1 MSLKM
6 KATHSIY
13 VAVAICSALFS
24 SFISAEEMETTMSE
38 KSVPITLTIGST
50 VITATLDNS
59 QTSKEF
65 LATLPRTMSMTRYG
79 DREYYGKVGKAI
91 SEEGQKI
98 NDYSNGD
105 VTYYAA
111 GRSFAI
117 FYAKEGESSQS
128 GLIRMGKITSNLH
141 DFEKLAGV
149 VEMRIEVVK

>member
-1 MSLKM
+1 M
-6 KATHSIY
+6 KATCSIY
-13 VAVAICSALFS
+13 VAVAICSAFFS
-24 SFISAEEMETTMSE
+24 GFISAEEMDTTMSE

-50 VITATLDNS
+50 VIKATLDNS
-59 QTSKEF
+59 QTSKAF

-128 GLIRMGKITSNLH
+128 GLIRMGKITSDLR
-141 DFEKLAGV
+141 DFEKLSGT
-149 VEMRIEVVK
+149 VEMKIELVK

>member
-1 MSLKM
+1 
-6 KATHSIY
+6 
-13 VAVAICSALFS
+13 
-24 SFISAEEMETTMSE
+24 MSE
-38 KSVPITLTIGST
+38 KSVPITLTIDSI

-105 VTYYAA
+105 VTYYAT

-128 GLIRMGKITSNLH
+128 GLIRMGKITSDLS
-141 DFEKLAGV
+141 DFEKIAGA

>member
-1 MSLKM
+1 M
-6 KATHSIY
+6 KAIHSIY
-13 VAVAICSALFS
+13 VAVAICSAFFS
-24 SFISAEEMETTMSE
+24 GFISAEQMETTMPE
-38 KSVPITLTIGST
+38 KSVPIKLTIGST

-128 GLIRMGKITSNLH
+128 GLIRMGEITSNLH

-149 VEMRIEVVK
+149 VEMRIELVK